1 MQTLLKIKEA
11 VAGMEDAKPADGDEE
26 EDAEKQAKDAEE
38 TLQDFLDTA
47 DAPGLE
53 DHPDTDINPVFMYQ
67 IKLAKD
73 HQRMQQQRE
82 LMAADGMTEEEIEAR
97 MLMQAEGIGGV
108 GEGKQ
113 NALAV
118 LIAAGARVEA
128 TNNAQNEEAL
138 KKTELRRK
146 QRNIAVHLSKNF
158 GIETSTDKPVEG
170 VKGKR
175 SAYMVALDTRLNPV
189 GGPKMRR
196 EVEQITRAKQA
207 RVLYRHYKKV
217 KDATKKRRG
226 ERIST
231 VPDLD
236 SAPQQRRG
244 GLLGTDASGI
254 QLTMEEEEPEEEGEE
269 EEGEEY
275 SEADFDED
283 AIDGDDDKMNA

>member
-1 MQTLLKIKEA
+1 
-11 VAGMEDAKPADGDEE
+11 
-26 EDAEKQAKDAEE
+26 
-38 TLQDFLDTA
+38 
-47 DAPGLE
+47 
-53 DHPDTDINPVFMYQ
+53 
-67 IKLAKD
+67 
-73 HQRMQQQRE
+73 MQQQRE

-118 LIAAGARVEA
+118 LIAGARVEA

-138 KKTELRRK
+138 KDGVATQAAEYSS
-146 QRNIAVHLSKNF
+146 APF
-158 GIETSTDKPVEG
+158 EEFCIETSTDKPVEG

-175 SAYMVALDTRLNPV
+175 SAYMVLDTRLNPV

-236 SAPQQRRG
+236 SALNSVAVGCWAPMRPVFSSQWKRRNQRKRRG
-244 GLLGTDASGI
+244 GGRRGI
-254 QLTMEEEEPEEEGEE
+254 QRR
-269 EEGEEY
+269 
-275 SEADFDED
+275 DFDED
-283 AIDGDDDKMNA
+283 AIDGDDDNECGG